1 MKLLTLIV
9 LTESARVRRATEFRQ
24 QNGKALRLN
33 EIVFFFSFDFKSSR
47 DR

>member
-1 MKLLTLIV
+1 MKFLTLIV

-24 QNGKALRLN
+24 QNGEALKLN
-33 EIVFFFSFDFKSSR
+33 EIVFFSFYFKSSR